1 MVALAWRDK
10 IMMVGLYFPLYYLAI
25 TVGLASKFHTTGSCD
40 GQLRTIMIEPGSYGK
55 GRIY

>member
-1 MVALAWRDK
+1 
-10 IMMVGLYFPLYYLAI
+10 MMVGLYFPLYCLAI